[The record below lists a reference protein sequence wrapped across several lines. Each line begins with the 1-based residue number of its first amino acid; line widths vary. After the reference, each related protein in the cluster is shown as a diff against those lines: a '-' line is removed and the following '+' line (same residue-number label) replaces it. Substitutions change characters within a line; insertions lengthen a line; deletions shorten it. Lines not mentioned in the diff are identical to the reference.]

1 MPEARTDAWGRTTFD
16 ASRVWKKSTVY
27 TPSSLSPPSYSQGTV
42 TVREADNQRERQSN
56 NPLYLK
62 FGVLP
67 WRDPSSYTRYV
78 QTYEYSP
85 CDFYSVSPYGK
96 GTVSVRY
103 EGYFSI
109 EVAHISDL
117 FTYPLSGQGSMETM
131 LSERNRAR
139 TECLLKLKEKKVN
152 VGTFLAESI
161 STYDMMAGQAKNL
174 FQLLLYMKRGQFNRI
189 PRLFYGNGKGPQSAR
204 LASGIL
210 EMKYGWMPLISD
222 LKAAYDDFQGTT
234 PRPMLLSASRNVKT
248 PWKTVSNSTYWT
260 NRVQDLEVRNTCKII
275 AKLSSDFMAKANSYG
290 LINPLALGWEV
301 IPFSFVIDWA
311 MPIGNVL
318 EAMSATAGLDFVGG
332 FENQTITGTVDARRP
347 VPSGYTGKGVGV
359 HCEYLCTRREKLLGF
374 PTPLPYVK
382 SPFSTQ
388 NGLSALALWRQLLF

>member
-1 MPEARTDAWGRTTFD
+1 MRDD
-16 ASRVWKKSTVY
+16 
-27 TPSSLSPPSYSQGTV
+27 
-42 TVREADNQRERQSN
+42 DNQRENRSN

-78 QTYEYSP
+78 QHYEYTP

-109 EVAHISDL
+109 EVAHINDL
-117 FTYPLSGQGSMETM
+117 FSYPLSGQGLMDTM

-161 STYDMMAGQAKNL
+161 STYNMMADQAKDL
-174 FQLLLYMKRGQFNRI
+174 FKLLLYMKRGQFNRI
-189 PRLFYGNGKGPQSAR
+189 PRYFKGSGKGPQSAR

-210 EMKYGWMPLISD
+210 ETKYGWMPLMSD
-222 LKAAYDDFQGTT
+222 LKLAYDNFQESA
-234 PRPMLLSASRNVKT
+234 PRPMLLSATRNVRT
-248 PWKTVSNSTYWT
+248 PWKTVSNSTYW
-260 NRVQDLEVRNTCKII
+260 NQRNQDLEIRNSCKLI

-332 FENQTITGTVDARRP
+332 FETQTATGSVTARRH

-359 HCEYLCTRREKLLGF
+359 TCDYKCTRRTKLLSF
-374 PTPLPYVK
+374 PAPLPYVK